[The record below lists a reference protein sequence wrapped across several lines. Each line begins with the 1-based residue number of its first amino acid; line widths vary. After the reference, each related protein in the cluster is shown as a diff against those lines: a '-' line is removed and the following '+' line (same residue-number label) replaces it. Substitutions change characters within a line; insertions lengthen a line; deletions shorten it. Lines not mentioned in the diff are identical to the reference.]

1 MHPFELQRICNL
13 YLLYVAPLDI
23 KICRNEDGWNPI
35 NKNKPGACPFQSIA
49 YSSIRLC
56 RCCFCILNYDV
67 CQRSDSID
75 LFLVN
80 NITLNHELFEIN
92 NSYFVSVIASV
103 NFEHYPFIFLILKKT
118 LLVFHFNFNRMSA
131 NRFVP
136 TGEIPTKIHGRKYGT
151 INMLYL
157 LTWCVYPKYN
167 ISEHSVIVSSF

>member
-23 KICRNEDGWNPI
+23 KICRNEDPI
-35 NKNKPGACPFQSIA
+35 NKNKPSACPFQSIA

-92 NSYFVSVIASV
+92 NSYLVSVIASV
-103 NFEHYPFIFLILKKT
+103 NFEHYPFIFLILKKNT
-118 LLVFHFNFNRMSA
+118 F
-131 NRFVP
+131 
-136 TGEIPTKIHGRKYGT
+136 G
-151 INMLYL
+151 
-157 LTWCVYPKYN
+157 
-167 ISEHSVIVSSF
+167 ISFQLQ